1 MPNTGH
7 KIGNRVIT
15 KSYNTILMIKHFNIF
30 LFILFLL
37 SFVGCSTTR
46 YVPIKET
53 EREVVNYKD
62 SIRIRDSIVVI
73 PVERIVDVVPAYDT
87 LNLET
92 TQAKAKAYVDTTL
105 HLLRGSIENKAKAKT
120 EVREVVKFVERTDTI
135 YVEKPV
141 PYEVEKK
148 VRYVPAI
155 YKLSLI
161 FMIAA
166 IGLTVIRLFLRYKF
180 KI

>member
-1 MPNTGH
+1 
-7 KIGNRVIT
+7 
-15 KSYNTILMIKHFNIF
+15 MIKHFDIF
-30 LFILFLL
+30 LFIIFLL

-46 YVPIKET
+46 YVPIKES

-87 LNLET
+87 LRMET
-92 TQAKAKAYVDTTL
+92 TQARAKAYVDTAL
-105 HLLRGSIENKAKAKT
+105 HLLRGSIENKDKAKT

-141 PYEVEKK
+141 PYEVEKR

-166 IGLTVIRLFLRYKF
+166 IGLTVIRLILKYKF
-180 KI
+180 KL

>member
-1 MPNTGH
+1 
-7 KIGNRVIT
+7 
-15 KSYNTILMIKHFNIF
+15 MIKR
-30 LFILFLL
+30 FILYIIFIL

-46 YVPIKET
+46 YVPVKET
-53 EREVVNYKD
+53 EKEVINYKD

-73 PVERIVDVVPAYDT
+73 PVEKIVDVVPAYDT
-87 LNLET
+87 LKMET

-105 HLLRGSIENKAKAKT
+105 HLLRGSIENKGKAKT
-120 EVREVVKFVERTDTI
+120 EVREVIRFVERTDTI
-135 YVEKPV
+135 YIEKPV

-161 FMIAA
+161 FMIAG
-166 IGLTVIRLFLRYKF
+166 IFLTVIRLILKYKF

>member
-1 MPNTGH
+1 
-7 KIGNRVIT
+7 
-15 KSYNTILMIKHFNIF
+15 MIKRFNIF
-30 LFILFLL
+30 LFIIYIIFLL
-37 SFVGCSTTR
+37 SFIGCSTTR
-46 YVPIKET
+46 YATVSGVEKEVT
-53 EREVVNYKD
+53 NYKD

-73 PVERIVDVVPAYDT
+73 PVERIVDIVPQYDT
-87 LNLET
+87 LKLET
-92 TQAKAKAYVDTTL
+92 TQARAKAYVDTTL
-105 HLLRGSIENKAKAKT
+105 HLLRGSIENKDKAKT

-135 YVEKPV
+135 YVEKPI

-161 FMIAA
+161 FMIATIFLA
-166 IGLTVIRLFLRYKF
+166 VIRLILRYKF

>member
-1 MPNTGH
+1 M
-7 KIGNRVIT
+7 
-15 KSYNTILMIKHFNIF
+15 KHFNIF
-30 LFILFLL
+30 LFIIFLL
-37 SFVGCSTTR
+37 TFVNCSTTR
-46 YVPIKET
+46 YVPVKET
-53 EREVVNYKD
+53 EKEVVNFKD
-62 SIRIRDSIVVI
+62 SIQIRDSIVVI

-87 LNLET
+87 LRMET
-92 TQAKAKAYVDTTL
+92 TQARAKAYVDTAL
-105 HLLRGSIENKAKAKT
+105 HLLRGSIENKDKAKT
-120 EVREVVKFVERTDTI
+120 EVREVVRFVERTDTI

-166 IGLTVIRLFLRYKF
+166 IGLAVLRLILRYKF

>member
-1 MPNTGH
+1 
-7 KIGNRVIT
+7 
-15 KSYNTILMIKHFNIF
+15 MIKHFNIF
-30 LFILFLL
+30 LFILFTVFLL
-37 SFVGCSTTR
+37 SFMGCSTAR
-46 YVPIKET
+46 YVPVKEV

-62 SIRIRDSIVVI
+62 SIRIKDSIVVI
-73 PVERIVDVVPAYDT
+73 PVERIVDIVPQYDT
-87 LNLET
+87 LKMET

-105 HLLRGSIENKAKAKT
+105 HLLRGSIENKDKAKT
-120 EVREVVKFVERTDTI
+120 EVREVVKFVERTDTV

-161 FMIAA
+161 FMIAG
-166 IGLTVIRLFLRYKF
+166 IILTVIRLILRYKF

>member
-1 MPNTGH
+1 M
-7 KIGNRVIT
+7 K
-15 KSYNTILMIKHFNIF
+15 LFNIF
-30 LFILFLL
+30 LFIILLL
-37 SFVGCSTTR
+37 SFMGCSTTR
-46 YVPIKET
+46 YIPIKET

-62 SIRIRDSIVVI
+62 SVRIRDSIVVI
-73 PVERIVDVVPAYDT
+73 PVERIVDVVPTYDT
-87 LNLET
+87 LRLET

-105 HLLRGSIENKAKAKT
+105 HLLRGSIENKDKAKT

-161 FMIAA
+161 FTIAA
-166 IGLTVIRLFLRYKF
+166 IGLTVLRLILKYKF
-180 KI
+180 RI

>member
-1 MPNTGH
+1 M
-7 KIGNRVIT
+7 K
-15 KSYNTILMIKHFNIF
+15 LFNIF
-30 LFILFLL
+30 LFIIFIL

-105 HLLRGSIENKAKAKT
+105 HLLKGSIENKDKAKT
-120 EVREVVKFVERTDTI
+120 EVREVVKFVERTDTV

-180 KI
+180 KL

>member
-1 MPNTGH
+1 M
-7 KIGNRVIT
+7 
-15 KSYNTILMIKHFNIF
+15 KHFNTF

-46 YVPIKET
+46 YVPVKEI
-53 EREVVNYKD
+53 EKEVANYKD

-73 PVERIVDVVPAYDT
+73 PVERIVDVVPTYDT
-87 LNLET
+87 LRFET
-92 TQAKAKAYVDTTL
+92 TQARAKAYVDTTL
-105 HLLRGSIENKAKAKT
+105 HLLRGSIENKDKAKT
-120 EVREVVKFVERTDTI
+120 EVREVVKFVERTDTLYI
-135 YVEKPV
+135 KEPV

-166 IGLTVIRLFLRYKF
+166 IGLTVLRIFLRYKF
-180 KI
+180 KL

>member
-1 MPNTGH
+1 
-7 KIGNRVIT
+7 
-15 KSYNTILMIKHFNIF
+15 MIKHFNIF
-30 LFILFLL
+30 LFIVFLL

-46 YVPIKET
+46 YDTVSGVEKEVT
-53 EREVVNYKD
+53 NRKD

-73 PVERIVDVVPAYDT
+73 PVERIVDVVPTYDT
-87 LNLET
+87 LKLET
-92 TQAKAKAYVDTTL
+92 TQARAKAYVDTTL
-105 HLLRGSIENKAKAKT
+105 HLLRGSIENKDKAKT
-120 EVREVVKFVERTDTI
+120 EVREVVKFVERTDTLYI
-135 YVEKPV
+135 EKPI

-161 FMIAA
+161 FMIA
-166 IGLTVIRLFLRYKF
+166 TVVLVIIRLILKYKF

>member
-1 MPNTGH
+1 
-7 KIGNRVIT
+7 
-15 KSYNTILMIKHFNIF
+15 MIKHFNIF
-30 LFILFLL
+30 LFIVFLL

-46 YVPIKET
+46 YTTVSGVEKEVT
-53 EREVVNYKD
+53 NYKD

-87 LNLET
+87 LKLET

-105 HLLRGSIENKAKAKT
+105 HLLRGSIENKGKAKA
-120 EVREVVKFVERTDTI
+120 EVREVVKFVEKIDTLYI
-135 YVEKPV
+135 EKPV
-141 PYEVEKK
+141 PYEVEKQ

-161 FMIAA
+161 FMIAT
-166 IGLTVIRLFLRYKF
+166 IVLTVIRLILRYKF

>member
-1 MPNTGH
+1 M
-7 KIGNRVIT
+7 
-15 KSYNTILMIKHFNIF
+15 KHFNIF

-46 YVPIKET
+46 YVPVKET
-53 EREVVNYKD
+53 EKEVINYKD

-73 PVERIVDVVPAYDT
+73 PVERIVDVVPTYDT
-87 LNLET
+87 LKMET
-92 TQAKAKAYVDTTL
+92 TQARAKAYVDTAL
-105 HLLRGSIENKAKAKT
+105 HLLRGSIENKDKAKT
-120 EVREVVKFVERTDTI
+120 EIREAVKFVERTDTI
-135 YVEKPV
+135 YIEKPV

>member
-1 MPNTGH
+1 
-7 KIGNRVIT
+7 
-15 KSYNTILMIKHFNIF
+15 MIKHFNIF

-37 SFVGCSTTR
+37 SFIGCSTTR
-46 YVPIKET
+46 YATVSGVEKEVT
-53 EREVVNYKD
+53 NYKD

-87 LNLET
+87 LKLET
-92 TQAKAKAYVDTTL
+92 TQARAKAYVDTAL
-105 HLLRGSIENKAKAKT
+105 HLLRGSIENKDKSKT

-166 IGLTVIRLFLRYKF
+166 IALTVIRLILKYKF
-180 KI
+180 RI

>member
-1 MPNTGH
+1 
-7 KIGNRVIT
+7 
-15 KSYNTILMIKHFNIF
+15 MIKHFNIF
-30 LFILFLL
+30 LFIILLL
-37 SFVGCSTTR
+37 SFMGCSTTR
-46 YVPIKET
+46 YVPVNRVEKEVT
-53 EREVVNYKD
+53 NYKD

-73 PVERIVDVVPAYDT
+73 PVERIVDIVPIYDT
-87 LNLET
+87 LKMET

-105 HLLRGSIENKAKAKT
+105 HLLRGSIENKNKAKT
-120 EVREVVKFVERTDTI
+120 EVREVVKYVEKIDTLYI
-135 YVEKPV
+135 EKPV

-161 FMIAA
+161 FTIAT
-166 IGLTVIRLFLRYKF
+166 IVLTVIRLILRYKF

>member
-1 MPNTGH
+1 
-7 KIGNRVIT
+7 
-15 KSYNTILMIKHFNIF
+15 MIKHFNIF
-30 LFILFLL
+30 LFIILIFT
-37 SFVGCSTTR
+37 FMGCSTTR
-46 YVPIKET
+46 YVPVNEVEKEVT
-53 EREVVNYKD
+53 NYKD

-73 PVERIVDVVPAYDT
+73 PVERIVDIVPAYDT
-87 LNLET
+87 LKLET

-105 HLLRGSIENKAKAKT
+105 HLLRGSIENKNKAKT
-120 EVREVVKFVERTDTI
+120 EVREVVKFVERTDTLYI
-135 YVEKPV
+135 DKPV
-141 PYEVEKK
+141 PYEVEKQ

-166 IGLTVIRLFLRYKF
+166 IVLAVIRLFLRYKF